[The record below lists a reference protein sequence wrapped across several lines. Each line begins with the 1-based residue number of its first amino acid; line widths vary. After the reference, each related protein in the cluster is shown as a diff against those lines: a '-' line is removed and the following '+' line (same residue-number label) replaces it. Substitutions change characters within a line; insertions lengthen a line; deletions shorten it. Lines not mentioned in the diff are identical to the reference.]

1 MHGDELA
8 VESASVNR
16 VEMVLGQGRNA
27 KGVSCVAE
35 TGGNP
40 GVQFVLLLLLIEE
53 CPHLELGRS
62 SSRTRRLDADA
73 GRCHCSLGAWFYLV
87 VKRDGC
93 QWRR

>member
-27 KGVSCVAE
+27 EGVSCVAE
-35 TGGNP
+35 TGGGP
-40 GVQFVLLLLLIEE
+40 GVQFVLLLLIEE

-62 SSRTRRLDADA
+62 RSRTRRLDADA
-73 GRCHCSLGAWFYLV
+73 GIAIIA
-87 VKRDGC
+87 
-93 QWRR
+93 